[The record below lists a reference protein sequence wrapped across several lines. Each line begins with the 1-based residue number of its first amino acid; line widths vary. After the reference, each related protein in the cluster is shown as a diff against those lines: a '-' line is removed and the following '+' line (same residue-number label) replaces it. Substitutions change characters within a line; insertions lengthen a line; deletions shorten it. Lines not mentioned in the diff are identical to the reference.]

1 MTDSGIQMTALDVP
15 TLAFVAICIAAMM
28 GLFLIFAWLQQ
39 RNVRALAWWGSAYL
53 IGAASMAL
61 WAAPTPL
68 YRLPSDVPAAMMF
81 IACGMI
87 WNGVRL
93 FHGRRLLLLAS
104 FAGAPTW
111 LIASRLPI
119 FPEGPAHIVLGA
131 LVIAAYT
138 FAIAFELRRERR
150 RSLYSRTSAVVVPCL
165 HAAIFLMPLAMR
177 AFLPEVLGASWLE
190 IFALETTIYA
200 IGTAFIVLLMVKDH
214 YVHVYRTAA
223 NTDALTGLLNRRA
236 FLESARDLCAY
247 QGKRDAPVTLMM
259 FDLDLFKSVNDRF
272 GHPVGDELLQVF
284 AQVARKSMR
293 SNDIIGRI
301 GGEEFAAIVPA
312 GLDIALR
319 IAERIRTSF
328 EAAGASLAE
337 HKIGATVSSGLASAC
352 ELIMEVGPLLAR
364 ADAALYRAKNDGR
377 NRVVAVTEEA
387 MSEQAR
393 LIVAARNA
401 NESAEVVALRRKT
414 AA

>member
-1 MTDSGIQMTALDVP
+1 MIESGVLDVP

-28 GLFLIFAWLQQ
+28 GLFLIFTWLQQ

-61 WAAPTPL
+61 WTAPTPL
-68 YRLPSDVPAAMMF
+68 YRLPSDIPAAMMF

-93 FHGRRLLLLAS
+93 FHGRRVLLLAS
-104 FAGAPTW
+104 FAGALVW

-119 FPEGPAHIVLGA
+119 FPEGPARIVLGA
-131 LVIAAYT
+131 LVIAVYT
-138 FAIAFELRRERR
+138 FAIAFELQRERR
-150 RSLYSRTSAVVVPCL
+150 RSLYSRTSALMVPCL
-165 HAAIFLMPLAMR
+165 HAGIFLMPLAMR

-190 IFALETTIYA
+190 IFALETMIYA
-200 IGTAFIVLLMVKDH
+200 VGTAFIVMLMVKDH

-236 FLESARDLCAY
+236 FLESARDLCVY

-259 FDLDLFKSVNDRF
+259 FDLDHFKSVNDRF
-272 GHPVGDELLQVF
+272 GHAVGDEVLQLF
-284 AQVARKSMR
+284 AQSARTSMR
-293 SNDIIGRI
+293 ANDIIGRI
-301 GGEEFAAIVPA
+301 GGEEFAAIVP
-312 GLDIALR
+312 GRLDIAMR
-319 IAERIRTSF
+319 IAERIRASF
-328 EAAGASLAE
+328 ETVGARLGE
-337 HKIGATVSSGLASAC
+337 RQIGATVSIGLASAC
-352 ELIMEVGPLLAR
+352 EPIMEIGPLLAH

-377 NRVVAVTEEA
+377 NRVFAASEEA
-387 MSEQAR
+387 PSEHAR
-393 LIVAARNA
+393 LIASARNA
-401 NESAEVVALRRKT
+401 NDSAAVVALRRKT